1 MRRRLLQSGVS
12 PQLEQK
18 AIQLA
23 NNKTNAMQISSST
36 QTFRAFHLLLLDS
49 EKTLD
54 WMVSE
59 LGLNG
64 LRITHS
70 LQAISWIILQF
81 LSLKRPCVHTRTH
94 AQTNARRRTHTHAC
108 THTRTHERTHTHLVF
123 HPRKCHQQEVC
134 HKLAHEEN
142 GIVDVCRHDVR
153 VCLLQQ
159 LHLLRGHL
167 SLKHSYMSL

>member
-54 WMVSE
+54 
-59 LGLNG
+59 
-64 LRITHS
+64 
-70 LQAISWIILQF
+70 
-81 LSLKRPCVHTRTH
+81 
-94 AQTNARRRTHTHAC
+94 
-108 THTRTHERTHTHLVF
+108 
-123 HPRKCHQQEVC
+123 
-134 HKLAHEEN
+134 
-142 GIVDVCRHDVR
+142 
-153 VCLLQQ
+153 
-159 LHLLRGHL
+159 
-167 SLKHSYMSL
+167 